1 MKVMDCRYRPTT
13 AAWMDTFVKNPV
25 YAEYVKITG
34 FDRKP
39 VKDLDA
45 CVAQLTGR
53 MICSAERRSR
63 SLPFIVRLRRYRLVF
78 GARSTR
84 PRLTGAVRFSC
95 GVTAGKPPA
104 SSSASSSMSLLA
116 RVFP

>member
-1 MKVMDCRYRPTT
+1 MKLVRYPT
-13 AAWMDTFVKNPV
+13 AAPV
-25 YAEYVKITG
+25 RIGISQAVTQPGALQSPALRSSGSAISSG
-34 FDRKP
+34 S
-39 VKDLDA
+39 
-45 CVAQLTGR
+45 VAQLTGR